1 MAAEVLGTA
10 PCYWLGSQMSE
21 TTTRVGR
28 EAVFGTA
35 LPEASAAVSGPS
47 PLRNVAGSARRRRG
61 RAAGPRL
68 LGGGDCGSALG
79 VRRLKDET
87 SSLPALGPVGVGGG
101 GRSGGSVLLACGWEA
116 HVLQKPARA
125 AILRELQWRRRRE
138 GRTLLRRGRGVPQYL
153 YGSSLLPPFPK
164 DRPGPRKIP
173 PSPAISSSPP
183 CQFAPSRL
191 WAGFF
196 CPGLT

>member
-1 MAAEVLGTA
+1 
-10 PCYWLGSQMSE
+10 MSE

-87 SSLPALGPVGVGGG
+87 SSTCSRTRGGG
-101 GRSGGSVLLACGWEA
+101 GWRKEWGVGPAGLWVGGACSPKTRASCNPEGAAVEEA
-116 HVLQKPARA
+116 ERRPHPSPQGEGSA
-125 AILRELQWRRRRE
+125 AI
-138 GRTLLRRGRGVPQYL
+138 P
-153 YGSSLLPPFPK
+153 
-164 DRPGPRKIP
+164 
-173 PSPAISSSPP
+173 
-183 CQFAPSRL
+183 L
-191 WAGFF
+191 WEFSAASFS
-196 CPGLT
+196 